1 MRVKPCGLI
10 DSLVRML
17 TFSRFT
23 FRPSCWVVETAGH
36 KTSTGSVFTSDT
48 WPVLLCLYLVNWLV
62 SFFLYRMILEEL
74 FQLAP
79 HCIYQ
84 LKTALCADVRM
95 VLLLS
100 FLPPEQL
107 LFSYYSFQ
115 AQVPYIFIEHLL
127 DQCTR
132 PFDLSTI
139 SASEFQASCIP
150 RTLTLSLLTLRQ
162 MRGKLVITRVWSL
175 LVV

>member
-1 MRVKPCGLI
+1 
-10 DSLVRML
+10 
-17 TFSRFT
+17 
-23 FRPSCWVVETAGH
+23 
-36 KTSTGSVFTSDT
+36 
-48 WPVLLCLYLVNWLV
+48 
-62 SFFLYRMILEEL
+62 MILEEL

-115 AQVPYIFIEHLL
+115 AQVQYIFMEQLH

-150 RTLTLSLLTLRQ
+150 RTLTLSLSSNFSADAWKTNDHK
-162 MRGKLVITRVWSL
+162 G
-175 LVV
+175 LVVACSVSNSMFYSTMMHLVKQKPC

>member
-1 MRVKPCGLI
+1 M
-10 DSLVRML
+10 S
-17 TFSRFT
+17 S
-23 FRPSCWVVETAGH
+23 
-36 KTSTGSVFTSDT
+36 
-48 WPVLLCLYLVNWLV
+48 
-62 SFFLYRMILEEL
+62 FLYRMILEEL
-74 FQLAP
+74 FQLAL

-100 FLPPEQL
+100 YLPPEQL

-115 AQVPYIFIEHLL
+115 VQVQYIFIEQLL

-150 RTLTLSLLTLRQ
+150 RTLTLSLLTFLQ
-162 MRGKLVITRVWSL
+162 MRVKPNDHKG
-175 LVV
+175 LVVACSVSSSMFYSTMMHWVKQKPC

>member
-1 MRVKPCGLI
+1 
-10 DSLVRML
+10 
-17 TFSRFT
+17 
-23 FRPSCWVVETAGH
+23 
-36 KTSTGSVFTSDT
+36 
-48 WPVLLCLYLVNWLV
+48 
-62 SFFLYRMILEEL
+62 MILEEL
-74 FQLAP
+74 FQLVL

-100 FLPPEQL
+100 YLPPEQL
-107 LFSYYSFQ
+107 LFSCYSFQ
-115 AQVPYIFIEHLL
+115 VQVQYIFIEQLL

-150 RTLTLSLLTLRQ
+150 RTLTLSLLTFLQ
-162 MRGKLVITRVWSL
+162 MRGKLMIARVWSL
-175 LVV
+175 LVVSVVACFTPQWCTGSSKNPANHALNCYMILTFFLFVYQGGLRIGFC